1 MADHVDITLW
11 IDRRWKD
18 AIEKHLKDETLQEHL
33 EDVLDELCN
42 QLPEQEYKRISAE
55 IYAEDAARRAE
66 EEAARTYAAYHV
78 VENGQEW
85 YFKTSPGEELLAV
98 GKKLRGYLTK
108 GNGVAPDKFIGMFF
122 GGQPITVEE
131 YNALTALRME
141 NTGKVRGVFD
151 VNFDKQEFSAVHIM
165 DGWQTWAMRDVS
177 VAAYHATRSQF
188 ASSDDKWRKLLDHL
202 SGKEITS
209 AGHLSARNFSFGDEI
224 IESDGKLNFYVQT
237 EFDVD
242 AAFGTFVL
250 TDKNDDW
257 LNIYANYD
265 IAEDRPCD
273 TLELTLCKGDGSE
286 ESWSYQLNAAEQDVL
301 LRKMEEY
308 CQQQTGMS
316 LHDYAQQFRE
326 EPEQRQGPV
335 MKL

>member
-18 AIEKHLKDETLQEHL
+18 AIEKHLKGETLQEQL
-33 EDVLDELCN
+33 ENVLDTLCN
-42 QLPEQEYKRISAE
+42 QLPEHEYERISRAIQSE
-55 IYAEDAARRAE
+55 AAAQRAE

-78 VENGQEW
+78 TEHGQEW
-85 YFKTSPGEELLAV
+85 YFKTSPGEELLVAC
-98 GKKLRGYLTK
+98 KKLRGYITAEK
-108 GNGVAPDKFIGMFF
+108 GTAPDKFIGMFF

-151 VNFDKQEFSAVHIM
+151 VNFDKREFSAVHIM

-177 VAAYHATRSQF
+177 AAVYHATRSQF

-250 TDKNDDW
+250 TDENDDW
-257 LNIYANYD
+257 LNVYANYD
-265 IAEDRPCD
+265 IAQGKSCD

-286 ESWSYQLNAAEQDVL
+286 ESWSYPLNAAEQDVL

-316 LHDYAQQFRE
+316 LREYAQQLHE
-326 EPEQRQGPV
+326 EQAQTAELQ
-335 MKL
+335 L